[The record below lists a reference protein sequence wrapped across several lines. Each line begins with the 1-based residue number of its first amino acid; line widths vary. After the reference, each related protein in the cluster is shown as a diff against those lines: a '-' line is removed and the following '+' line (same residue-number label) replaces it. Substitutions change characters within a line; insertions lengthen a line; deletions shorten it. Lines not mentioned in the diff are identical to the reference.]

1 MSVEL
6 IILSGFLGSGK
17 TTLLVD
23 FLQQGGAADTGVIVN
38 EVGEMGIDGAVIA
51 DGSADV
57 PMMML
62 ANGCVCCSLRSG
74 LVHTVTALLDSKRPE
89 GAPPF
94 RRIILETSGLSK
106 PGPIIASL
114 ADPELGGRGLRVSV
128 VSTYDAVTGSLNV
141 ESFEEASAQL
151 AAAQRIVFT
160 KMDQADPSELES
172 HRQRAAGINP
182 LADLVVE
189 TDRHKTVARAFGEMP
204 TTDPV
209 DQALMALRSAGKQ
222 RLTHPR
228 VHVLAGTP
236 KGMPSWTDVAQWL
249 DDLAGL
255 CGPRLLR
262 LKALVPVTDCPEPI
276 LIQSVGTTFSAPRRM
291 MGRDGSQAACMVI
304 VRDIDAEQINQ
315 TLHDAP
321 IHLAEADTVAA
332 G

>member
-38 EVGEMGIDGAVIA
+38 EVGEIGIDGAVIA
-51 DGSADV
+51 DGSDGI

-62 ANGCVCCSLRSG
+62 ANGCVCCSLRSS
-74 LVHTVTALLDSKRPE
+74 LVHTVTALLDSPRPP

-128 VSTYDAVTGSLNV
+128 ISTYDSVAGSLNIDT
-141 ESFEEASAQL
+141 FEEAAAQL

-160 KMDQADPSELES
+160 KADLADAGQLEA
-172 HRQRAAGINP
+172 HRRRATGINP
-182 LADLVVE
+182 LAELVVE
-189 TDRHKTVARAFGEMP
+189 SDRKQAVARAFAEMP
-204 TTDPV
+204 ASDPV
-209 DQALMALRSAGKQ
+209 DQALLALRSVARQG
-222 RLTHPR
+222 LTHPR
-228 VHVLAGTP
+228 VHVLVGTP
-236 KGMPSWTDVAQWL
+236 QGEASWADIAQWL

-262 LKALVPVTDCPEPI
+262 LKALLPVTDCPEPI

-291 MGRDGSQAACMVI
+291 MGRSADNAACMVI
-304 VRDIDAEQINQ
+304 VRDIEADDINQ
-315 TLHDAP
+315 TLHGAP
-321 IHLAEADTVAA
+321 LILTEAGAQATA
-332 G
+332 